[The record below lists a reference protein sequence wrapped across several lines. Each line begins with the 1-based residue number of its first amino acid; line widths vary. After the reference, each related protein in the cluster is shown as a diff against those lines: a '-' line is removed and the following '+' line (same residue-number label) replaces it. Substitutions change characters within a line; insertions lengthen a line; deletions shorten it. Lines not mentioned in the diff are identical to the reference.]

1 MRRLL
6 LLALLAPGLAAA
18 TTLDFTLAGNPVGTN
33 TFEIAADG
41 TFKSD
46 TQLAIG
52 PTKISSILTG
62 VMTKG
67 KVTQFTLEEVAG
79 PQNGKIEWKNGKVT
93 IWANGKQARDPFNFT
108 PTSPALFSNYHPQMT
123 QTLLANFPQ
132 GGKATMTDTNS
143 LTTIPVDLKVEP
155 MTAELKSGAASLR
168 RVRITLNGIEVVF
181 AAQATENT
189 IVGMQVAAQQ
199 FIAVARGYE
208 GVFVD
213 PLSKYPELSQPTHK
227 TVAETRVR
235 APMRD
240 GRNMM
245 MDITRPLGEGKHPVI
260 LVRTPYGRASQMTV
274 LGEFYAKRGYAVVV
288 QDVRGTGG
296 SDGQFDPFNTNVA
309 DGKDTLDWLVQQPW
323 CDGNVG
329 MIGGSYGGLV
339 QWAAAVEQHPALKCI
354 VPQVSPPGA
363 FENIPYEF
371 GVPMLW
377 SSMWWLNLVKDQKTR
392 LDLAVQPL
400 KNPKGLSALP
410 LTKVDDQV
418 LGRDLPQWNDW
429 MKRQTAA
436 DYAGFDYLRDIPKV
450 KIPALHIS
458 GWWDGD
464 GIGTKL
470 NWRAARSGGNTKQW
484 LIYGPWTHAFNT
496 TSALGDVTYGKH
508 AILELDS
515 LYLRWFDTWLKGK
528 EVGLSKVPKVQVF
541 VTGLNQWKHLGDWP
555 DKSSKPRHLYLGRK
569 GNSLV
574 LNGKVGSSTPVHYT
588 YDPAKDIVPAAFS
601 SLSMASEPSTKVD
614 LPKGEGTLLFK
625 SEALQTPTII
635 GGPLEVEIHFT
646 TSAKDTDFFAS
657 VVDVKPNGE
666 IRAIGMSGRIRAS
679 YLASM
684 NKRTPLIPGRSYTA
698 RVQLWDL
705 CHQFAK
711 GHRIGLMISSS
722 QFPMYARNLGTA
734 EANATA
740 TKMVAQKNTIY
751 MDPKRPSQLTFMVFP

>member
-1 MRRLL
+1 MAILFSGSQAGENVCEWSANSITSKTTL
-6 LLALLAPGLAAA
+6 TVA
-18 TTLDFTLAGNPVGTN
+18 TTTL
-33 TFEIAADG
+33 
-41 TFKSD
+41 KSD
-46 TQLAIG
+46 LNVTLKDGKVIAYTITNDRNE
-52 PTKISSILTG
+52 TKTL
-62 VMTKG
+62 VEYKDG
-67 KVTQFTLEEVAG
+67 KVTATV
-79 PQNGKIEWKNGKVT
+79 NGKPQPGAALKIDVY
-93 IWANGKQARDPFNFT
+93 PFIGN
-108 PTSPALFSNYHPQMT
+108 LHPQ
-123 QTLLANFPQ
+123 TLRTVLKKVGDKP
-132 GGKATMTDTNS
+132 KAKVPSLYLDSAVKLDVDVESLRAKTVNGQQVTPYKLKLGQVEVEYTMT
-143 LTTIPVDLKVEP
+143 
-155 MTAELKSGAASLR
+155 SGGT
-168 RVRITLNGIEVVF
+168 V
-181 AAQATENT
+181 
-189 IVGMQVAAQQ
+189 VGMDVQSQKLQMVAA
-199 FIAVARGYE
+199 GWESLY
-208 GVFVD
+208 VD
-213 PLSKYPELSQPTHK
+213 PTTKYKELSQPTYK
-227 TVAETRVR
+227 PVVKASQKAT
-235 APMRD
+235 MRD
-240 GRNMM
+240 GVNLVS
-245 MDITRPLGEGKHPVI
+245 DVYLPAEEGKFPVI
-260 LVRTPYGRASQMTV
+260 LMRTPYDRKALATEGD
-274 LGEFYAKRGYAVVV
+274 FYAKRGYAVVL
-288 QDVRGTGG
+288 QDVRGREESEGAWNPFMPERK
-296 SDGQFDPFNTNVA
+296 DGY
-309 DGKDTLDWLVQQPW
+309 DTLDWIANQPW